1 MEASKFKSTFRS
13 ITPVTLAYFSSF
25 ITLGLF
31 TSILGPTLPGL
42 AENTNTRI
50 SEIGILFTARSLGY
64 MFGALRGGKAF
75 DRLPGHYLLSAVLL
89 LLGCVVLMVPFIRH
103 LWLLTFLLFLLGI
116 GESGLDIGVNL
127 MMVWAHRGRTGPFLN
142 ALHFFFGIGA
152 FLSPIIVA
160 QILIMS
166 GSITGAFWSLTF
178 FAFPIALW
186 LLRIKSPD
194 LHRNNF
200 VNSDDQQNHFF
211 ILLISLLFIL
221 YVGAEVSFGGWI
233 FTYTVSLDLGDS
245 TTAAY
250 LTSAFWGALTVGRLL
265 GIPLSGRVSPRKI
278 LLFDLVGCLFCLSI
292 VILFPNSYLAI
303 WVGTIGLGFFM
314 ASFYPTVLAFAER
327 RIVLNGQITRWFFF
341 ASGIGG
347 MILPWLFGI
356 LFEAT
361 SPQWAM
367 KAIMV
372 DLLLALVLFVVGIFR
387 LKSVQIEYS

>member
-1 MEASKFKSTFRS
+1 MFKGAFRS
-13 ITPVTLAYFSSF
+13 ITPVTLVYFASF

-42 AENTNTRI
+42 AENTNTRL

-64 MFGALRGGKAF
+64 MFGSLRGGKAF
-75 DRLPGHYLLSAVLL
+75 DRFSGHYLLATVLIF
-89 LLGCVVLMVPFIRH
+89 LGCVVVIVPLIHR
-103 LWLLTFLLFLLGI
+103 LWLLASLLFLLGI
-116 GESGLDIGVNL
+116 GEAGLDVGVNL
-127 MMVWAHRGRTGPFLN
+127 MMVWAHRGRAGPFLN

-160 QILIMS
+160 QVLIMS
-166 GSITGAFWSLTF
+166 GNITGAFWSLTF

-194 LHRNNF
+194 LHQNNHDY
-200 VNSDDQQNHFF
+200 NDDQQNLFLV
-211 ILLISLLFIL
+211 LLISTLFVL

-233 FTYTVSLDLGDS
+233 FTYTVSLGLGDS

-250 LTSAFWGALTVGRLL
+250 MTSAFWGALTVGRLF

-278 LLFDLVGCLFCLSI
+278 LLIDLMGCLFCLSI
-292 VILFPNSYLAI
+292 VLFFPNSYLAI
-303 WVGTIGLGFFM
+303 WVGTIGLGLFM
-314 ASFYPTVLAFAER
+314 ASFYPTVLAFAEK
-327 RIVLNGQITRWFFF
+327 RIVLSGQITRWFFF

-356 LFEAT
+356 LFETT

-367 KAIMV
+367 RAIMI
-372 DLLLALVLFVVGIFR
+372 DLLLALVLFVVGISM
-387 LKSVQIEYS
+387 LKDVQIDYS